1 MKNTELFAAFG
12 INSTAVTAPSA
23 KITLKDRRQAVMNR
37 LERMSTENPVT
48 WEDFNRVLSEANWAV
63 LPSKSVYTAAFG
75 ETKAKNIWLETETRW
90 FALQAVSAVYVDEL
104 DSQTAETNSKRREYL
119 FAYLRDTLSY
129 HGITVDKT
137 ALSKGMLI
145 SIGNSAIKYNF
156 GDDSPEARTLGITAF
171 IKAVIWCVLGYDTK
185 GEAIEAL
192 KAKAGRRA
200 SAVGAKLGANWDEAP
215 YPASL
220 TEREKAAIGWDG
232 NSARKDLTERRR
244 KALEAK

>member
-23 KITLKDRRQAVMNR
+23 KITLKDRREGVIQR
-37 LERMSTENPVT
+37 LERMSKTNPIT
-48 WEDFNRVLSEANWAV
+48 WAEFNTVLSEAKWAV
-63 LPSKSVYTAAFG
+63 LPSKSLYVSAFG
-75 ETKAKNIWLETETRW
+75 ETKAKDIWLETETRW
-90 FALQAVSAVYVDEL
+90 LALQAVSAVYVDEI
-104 DSQTAETNSKRREYL
+104 DSQTADTNAKRRDYL
-119 FAYLRDTLSY
+119 FAYLRDILSY

-185 GEAIEAL
+185 GEAIKAL
-192 KAKAGRRA
+192 KSKAGRRA

-220 TEREKAAIGWDG
+220 TQREKSAIAWDG
-232 NSARKDLTERRR
+232 NSARKELVERRH